1 MIIVLSIWNKVQ
13 LQLAR
18 QAASMCHHTIQ
29 MQMVLLEVHQ
39 YNVTELLYLC
49 IQEFF
54 LQVSFDFF
62 SSICSFCSNL
72 MRTLV

>member
-54 LQVSFDFF
+54 LQG
-62 SSICSFCSNL
+62 L
-72 MRTLV
+72 MVVA